1 MRDHNDSMTKTILG
15 VPFFTGT
22 AEEAVQRMLN
32 GGLLVVPAAPALKD
46 IGTHTA
52 YRDALLA
59 ADLVI
64 TDSAFMVL
72 VWNMLERDNLR
83 RVSGLKYLRLLLRQP
98 EVRQPG
104 QTFWIMAGN
113 KSANMNRNWL
123 RSEGIEVPDEY
134 VYNAPMYG
142 PVIDDRELLERLEE
156 LRPAHIVVTIGGG
169 NQERLGHYLRHRLSY
184 VPGIHCIGAA
194 IAFLSGDQVHIPE
207 WADHLFLGWLFRVLD
222 KPKLYFPR
230 YMGATALF
238 GLLARYRSALPPVE
252 APIEQNVLN

>member
-1 MRDHNDSMTKTILG
+1 MTKTILG

-46 IGTHTA
+46 IGTHGA
-52 YRDALLA
+52 YREALLH

-72 VWNMLERDNLR
+72 VWNLLERDNLR
-83 RVSGLKYLRLLLRQP
+83 RVSGLKYLRLLLDEP
-98 EVRQPG
+98 EVRNTG
-104 QTFWIMAGN
+104 NTLWIMAGS
-113 KSANMNRNWL
+113 KSADRNLNWL
-123 RSEGIEVPDEY
+123 RSEGINVPDDY

-142 PVIDDRELLERLEE
+142 AVINDQDLLERLER
-156 LRPAHIVVTIGGG
+156 LRPKHIVVTIGGG
-169 NQERLGHYLRHRLSY
+169 NQERLGHYLRQQLSY

-207 WADHLFLGWLFRVLD
+207 WADQFYLGWLFRVLD

-230 YMGATALF
+230 YISATSLF
-238 GLLARYRSALPPVE
+238 GLLAKYRSALPPL
-252 APIEQNVLN
+252 EQNSAQQA

>member
-1 MRDHNDSMTKTILG
+1 MEKVILG

-46 IGTHTA
+46 IGTHAA
-52 YRDALLA
+52 YRDALLH

-72 VWNMLERDNLR
+72 VWNLLERDNLR
-83 RVSGLKYLRLLLRQP
+83 RLSGLKYLRVLLEQP
-98 EVRQPG
+98 EVRKPG
-104 QTFWIMAGN
+104 NTFWIMAGS
-113 KSANMNRNWL
+113 KSGNRNLDWL
-123 RSEGIEVPDEY
+123 RSEGIDVPEEY

-142 PVIDDRELLERLEE
+142 PVIDDQDLLARLER

-169 NQERLGHYLRHRLSY
+169 NQERLGHYLRQKLSY

-194 IAFLSGDQVHIPE
+194 IAFLSGDQVHIPD
-207 WADHLFLGWLFRVLD
+207 WADRLYLGWLFRVLD

-230 YMGATALF
+230 YVGATSLF
-238 GLLARYRSALPPVE
+238 PLLARYRSTLPPLEQE
-252 APIEQNVLN
+252 AAHT